1 MSVIVLC
8 VCAACVDLCAMVWK
22 IRKGDYGAACV
33 DLCAMVWK
41 IRKGD
46 YDMAILMFC
55 LFIIMIS
62 CIIIN
67 ISRL

>member
-22 IRKGDYGAACV
+22 IRK
-33 DLCAMVWK
+33 
-41 IRKGD
+41 RD

-55 LFIIMIS
+55 LFIIMIY
-62 CIIIN
+62 CTILN

>member
-8 VCAACVDLCAMVWK
+8 VYAACVDLCAMVWK
-22 IRKGDYGAACV
+22 IRK
-33 DLCAMVWK
+33 
-41 IRKGD
+41 RD

-55 LFIIMIS
+55 LFIIMIY
-62 CIIIN
+62 CTILN

>member
-1 MSVIVLC
+1 MSIIVLC
-8 VCAACVDLCAMVWK
+8 VCAACA
-22 IRKGDYGAACV
+22 

>member
-1 MSVIVLC
+1 MIIIVLC
-8 VCAACVDLCAMVWK
+8 VC
-22 IRKGDYGAACV
+22 AACV

-55 LFIIMIS
+55 LFIIMIY
-62 CIIIN
+62 CTILN